1 MNTVLYIDGFN
12 LYYGCLRHSPYK
24 WLNPAVM
31 AGHLLPGHT
40 ITAVRYFSANISA
53 RPEALDQPI
62 RQQMYFRALRTLP
75 GLTIQLGYFKA
86 HEVAMKLVHPRPNG
100 PPTAWVWRTD
110 EKGSDVNL
118 ATQLLVDAFDNK
130 FECAVLVTNDSD
142 LLAPVRAVRERFQKV
157 VGVLNPQERPS
168 RALKGVAHF
177 YKKIRPSV
185 LALSQFPPS
194 LTDAHGTF
202 HKPASW

>member
-118 ATQLLVDAFDNK
+118 ATQLLVDAAELASSESALANDH
-130 FECAVLVTNDSD
+130 ECGLQLQTLDHTCLIGNWHAST
-142 LLAPVRAVRERFQKV
+142 AQKRTGWQKWV
-157 VGVLNPQERPS
+157 PRWG
-168 RALKGVAHF
+168 
-177 YKKIRPSV
+177 
-185 LALSQFPPS
+185 
-194 LTDAHGTF
+194 
-202 HKPASW
+202 SW